1 MAAAKKKVIEEV
13 IIASEEEVK
22 YIDQPIKFRY
32 QFKTWKEYWAYK
44 GRKG

>member
-1 MAAAKKKVIEEV
+1 MAAAKKKVEEKV
-13 IIASEEEVK
+13 EVEEVK